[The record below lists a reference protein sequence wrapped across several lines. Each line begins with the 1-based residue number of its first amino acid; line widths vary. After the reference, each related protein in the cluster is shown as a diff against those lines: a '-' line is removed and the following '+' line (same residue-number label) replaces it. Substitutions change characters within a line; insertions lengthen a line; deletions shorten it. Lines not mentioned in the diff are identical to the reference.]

1 MNVCPEPVEGPFLRR
16 AGEMRRAVR
25 WLASRFRF
33 DVGFSRDALRHV
45 TNGIGHECLSRACRR
60 ALPTKSGR
68 NAARGSM
75 ACLAF
80 PLCCWLQP
88 RCSARSF
95 VGAPS
100 GAMLFCFL
108 WRGASAETLIVIRRN
123 SLAPEGAPTVCIATS
138 ICHGPFREAP
148 ANRAAGTDGCPRLAL
163 PHIFCRSPFR
173 GVAVLFPPAR
183 RFSRDL
189 RD

>member
-1 MNVCPEPVEGPFLRR
+1 MPAAGKRRSASAPLRR
-16 AGEMRRAVR
+16 LLVG
-25 WLASRFRF
+25 S
-33 DVGFSRDALRHV
+33 GFSRDALRHV
-45 TNGIGHECLSRACRR
+45 TKGIGHECLSRACRR

-100 GAMLFCFL
+100 GAMRCCFL
-108 WRGASAETLIVIRRN
+108 QRGASVGTFVIRRN
-123 SLAPEGAPTVCIATS
+123 SLAPEGAPTVCMATS

-163 PHIFCRSPFR
+163 PHIFCRSPFK
-173 GVAVLFPPAR
+173 GDAFGGICE
-183 RFSRDL
+183 
-189 RD
+189 